1 MGWKVAP
8 TQHGAGRFGRAGVG
22 TNKLSSTGSH
32 ENGGAGIYL
41 SCPSAGGS
49 CRTSFLI
56 LQGEPTS
63 ESLTALRW
71 ADAAQRPATPYHAGG
86 SKGTCVWSA
95 DPAVVGTPPH
105 GVLTRRRR
113 APFIPGSPGECD
125 AWIVFDMA
133 FDRDMNAAEHGA
145 LSRQVSMCVAAN
157 RRARR
162 PFRLAAISTNEEDD
176 AAVNPTDFHD
186 ESVESRSKSPFV
198 VDNAD
203 VANPARG
210 PNAWRRLPWTRWGA
224 RCGGPKTWQTFDPT
238 RVVYLTAD
246 AEDTLD
252 TIRDGDVLVL
262 GGLVDHREKPGM
274 ALDRA
279 VDYGVAP
286 VRWRT
291 ARLPLG
297 GHVRLLKNAHLPCLA
312 VCQLLLLARQLT
324 PRGDQG
330 VAALND
336 ALDRGVAS
344 ATKKVGGK
352 GRRGRR
358 RKDGE
363 EEGGAELGEREKG
376 GELEGGA
383 MRGVWNAAIASC
395 PAFRCAPL
403 HKYVVWLP
411 PHDALNDE
419 RRGGARARPSGVTD
433 VRAFEFVLNGK

>member
-1 MGWKVAP
+1 MSFRRADLDD
-8 TQHGAGRFGRAGVG
+8 AGRTGDAAMRWETEAHAAAFEAATPGAVITCAVG
-22 TNKLSSTGSH
+22 TLEAPRRRMQDGEVDPATRRCMWCGAASCAGSSP
-32 ENGGAGIYL
+32 GGK
-41 SCPSAGGS
+41 CPAAA
-49 CRTSFLI
+49 
-56 LQGEPTS
+56 PV
-63 ESLTALRW
+63 LRCGRCEW
-71 ADAAQRPATPYHAGG
+71 ADAHTPGH
-86 SKGTCVWSA
+86 VDDFHDA
-95 DPAVVGTPPH
+95 DDVQKD
-105 GVLTRRRR
+105 
-113 APFIPGSPGECD
+113 SPGECD

-176 AAVNPTDFHD
+176 DAVNP
-186 ESVESRSKSPFV
+186 
-198 VDNAD
+198 N
-203 VANPARG
+203 
-210 PNAWRRLPWTRWGA
+210 
-224 RCGGPKTWQTFDPT
+224 DPT
-238 RVVYLTAD
+238 TSLSSPAPNPRSSWTTRTSRTRRWARTRGGGSRGRGGAPGAAGLRRGKRSTRARVVYLTAD

-363 EEGGAELGEREKG
+363 EEGGAELGEREEG